1 MSAPVYASVSTSTN
15 TNLFFVGISL
25 HLPMVAVSNQ
35 CEYFSHAASTGLDCE
50 VNLQMKPQSTKG
62 CELHAQK
69 CRFLVSL
76 ATASLDVV
84 WSQQLLTYELR
95 MLGPKP
101 KYDTALKGRIS
112 SGGINNTEILFKP
125 SNNGDLSQTIAAATV
140 DVEVCS
146 FSFLRKSA

>member
-1 MSAPVYASVSTSTN
+1 MSAPVYASVPASTN
-15 TNLFFVGISL
+15 THLFFVGISL
-25 HLPMVAVSNQ
+25 HLPMVAVSDQ
-35 CEYFSHAASTGLDCE
+35 CEYFSHVASTGLDCE
-50 VNLQMKPQSTKG
+50 VNLQMKSQSTKG

-76 ATASLDVV
+76 ASASLDVV

-112 SGGINNTEILFKP
+112 SGGINDTEILFKP
-125 SNNGDLSQTIAAATV
+125 SNNGDSSQKAATV

-146 FSFLRKSA
+146 FFFLRKSA

>member
-1 MSAPVYASVSTSTN
+1 
-15 TNLFFVGISL
+15 
-25 HLPMVAVSNQ
+25 MVAVSNQ
-35 CEYFSHAASTGLDCE
+35 CEYFSHVASTGLDCE
-50 VNLQMKPQSTKG
+50 VNLQIEPQSTKG

-95 MLGPKP
+95 MLSPKP

-112 SGGINNTEILFKP
+112 SGGINDTEILFKP
-125 SNNGDLSQTIAAATV
+125 SNNGDSSQKAATV